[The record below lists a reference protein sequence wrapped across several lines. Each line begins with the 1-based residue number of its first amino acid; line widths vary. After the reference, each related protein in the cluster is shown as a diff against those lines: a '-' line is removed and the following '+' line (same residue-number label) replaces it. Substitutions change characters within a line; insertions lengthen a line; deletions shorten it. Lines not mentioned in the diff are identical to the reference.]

1 MRASMRNRKTLRRV
15 LLVAAAV
22 LAVAVLGLF
31 VTARRLLGSDSVRT
45 AIAQQLSAALG
56 QPVRIDTAGVS
67 LFPRLAVEL
76 HRVAIGNPVAVS
88 LGEVRIATGWRG
100 LLSRTVDDAEIT
112 VAATRI
118 SLPLPFSLVPASSE
132 TTGASGASGFTI
144 TSIGRISL
152 RGVDLV
158 ADRHTLRVDLEAG
171 IEHDTL
177 TVDSL
182 TATAATTS
190 IEARGAM
197 SSMARAQG
205 QFEASANPLDLDE
218 MFAFAGAFTTPAPHG
233 RAPSGTSAS
242 PMHIVVRLT
251 APRGNFGAHA
261 FANLS
266 TTIDLTTGR
275 VALAPMAVR
284 LFDGTVQGKLA
295 ADTSR
300 SVPRLTLNG
309 RLDGLDAAALIAAA
323 GSPGS
328 LTGRLGGTASLTAD
342 GTAADALLR
351 TAHGTIDMTVSDGRI
366 PGLDMVRSVI
376 LAFGKPSGA
385 PPEGSGSAFTRL
397 GGTFA
402 LANGTLTSDNLA
414 LASRDFDLAGR
425 GSLRLP
431 GGGVEARADVVLSR
445 ELTAQAGTDLRRYAE
460 EDGRVVLPARI
471 DGTIARPVV
480 FVDVEAAAR
489 RALQNELKRRTKSL
503 LDRLFKKKQK
513 G

>member
-1 MRASMRNRKTLRRV
+1 MRASMGNRKTLRRV
-15 LLVAAAV
+15 LLVV
-22 LAVAVLGLF
+22 VAVLVVALLGVF

-76 HRVAIGNPVAVS
+76 HRVAIGDSAAVS
-88 LGEVRIATGWRG
+88 LGEVRVATGWRG
-100 LLSRTVDDAEIT
+100 LLSRTVEDAEIT
-112 VAATRI
+112 VTDTTI
-118 SLPLPFSLVPASSE
+118 TLPLPFSLVPASGG

-144 TSIGRISL
+144 TSIRRISL

-158 ADRHTLRVDLEAG
+158 AGQHTLHVDMEAG
-171 IEHDTL
+171 IERDTL

-182 TATAATTS
+182 TASAATTS
-190 IEARGAM
+190 IDAHGTM
-197 SSMARAQG
+197 SSMAQAQG
-205 QFEASANPLDLDE
+205 QFEATANPLDLDE
-218 MFAFAGAFTTPAPHG
+218 MFAFAGAFTTPAPRG
-233 RAPSGTSAS
+233 RAPSGTADS
-242 PMHIVVRLT
+242 PMHIVLRLT

-261 FANLS
+261 FTDLS
-266 TTIDLTTGR
+266 TTIDLRTGQ
-275 VALAPMAVR
+275 VALAPLAVR
-284 LFDGTVQGKLA
+284 VFDGTVQGKLA

-300 SVPRLTLNG
+300 AVPRLTLNG
-309 RLDGLDAAALIAAA
+309 RLDHLDAAALMADA

-328 LTGRLGGTASLTAD
+328 LTGRLAGTAALTAD

-351 TAHGTIDMTVSDGRI
+351 TARGTIDIIVADGRI

-402 LANGTLTSDNLA
+402 LADGRLTSDNLA
-414 LASRDFDLAGR
+414 LASRDFDLAGH

-460 EDGRVVLPARI
+460 QDGRVVLPARI
-471 DGTIARPVV
+471 DGTITRPVV
-480 FVDVEAAAR
+480 FIDVEAAAR

-503 LDRLFKKKQK
+503 LDRLFKKQK